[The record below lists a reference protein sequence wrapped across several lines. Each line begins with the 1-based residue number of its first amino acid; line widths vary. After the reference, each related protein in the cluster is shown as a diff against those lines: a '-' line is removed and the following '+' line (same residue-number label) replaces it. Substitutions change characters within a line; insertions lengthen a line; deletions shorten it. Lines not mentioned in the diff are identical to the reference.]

1 VAGGRLHRPCCVG
14 RPNFGVRCRE
24 ATTQGRIECLRA
36 QHTDAVRDKSA
47 TENKSRRLAER
58 LAAAEAEKEDL
69 RRQLTEERRDANK
82 ACAEVQSAQAE
93 AKLAWAEASLAYQRG
108 EEMETTLG
116 GLRDRL
122 DKMEA
127 STRVEV
133 ERTHTK
139 LMDAYQELGARIAPF
154 EAPGQEVGLR
164 FLGWLHEELEVLP
177 TIVMGLMS
185 FASLITC
192 EGGRECLVLRGMW
205 ALQGL
210 RPVGRRLRARNLP
223 GRGPGG
229 EAVGWGAF

>member
-1 VAGGRLHRPCCVG
+1 MAGGRLRRPCCVG
-14 RPNFGVRCRE
+14 RPDFGVRCRE
-24 ATTQGRIECLRA
+24 ATTQGRIEGLRA
-36 QHTDAVRDKSA
+36 QHTDAVRDMSA
-47 TENKSRRLAER
+47 TENKSRR

-82 ACAEVQSAQAE
+82 ACAKVQSAQAE
-93 AKLAWAEASLAYQRG
+93 AKLARAEASLACQRG
-108 EEMETTLG
+108 EEMETRLG
-116 GLRDRL
+116 GLHDRL
-122 DKMEA
+122 NKMEA

-133 ERTHTK
+133 KRTHTK
-139 LMDAYQELGARIAPF
+139 LVDAYRELGARIAPF